1 MYTNTLAS
9 CLITISLATTLVSA
23 NTEKTIFLAPKSINI
38 PSTHPNLDDLQ
49 VDTLTPENW
58 AIRTYLKAQFPTDS
72 AKYGKPAWLVL
83 DQLTEGQR
91 YEVRVCWAATQPTA
105 FVINTYD
112 LHSVFESA
120 ELITELSDYSLSRQ
134 KPEEA
139 DVDHED
145 DGIKAQVAS
154 AAAGRL
160 REREAS
166 VLFLQILAAADYYT
180 TNKTLMNEVP
190 PVYVDIILDPYVFN
204 LLPRSLLPTIGYV
217 IAVAILSWFL
227 GRYISSW
234 IQSIAAEEPDYN
246 KKEQ

>member
-1 MYTNTLAS
+1 MNTMLA
-9 CLITISLATTLVSA
+9 LISVLLTIPLVTA
-23 NTEKTIFLAPKSINI
+23 NTEKAIFLAPNNINI

-49 VDTLTPENW
+49 VDTLTPDNW
-58 AIRTYLKAQFPTDS
+58 AIRTYLEAQFPTDS
-72 AKYGKPAWLVL
+72 ARYGKPTWLVL

-105 FVINTYD
+105 FVLNTYE
-112 LHSVFESA
+112 LQTVFESA
-120 ELITELSDYSLSRQ
+120 ELITELSDYSLTRQ
-134 KPEEA
+134 NSDRVVLKKG
-139 DVDHED
+139 HH
-145 DGIKAQVAS
+145 DGS
-154 AAAGRL
+154 STDRP

-204 LLPRSLLPTIGYV
+204 LLPRSLLPTIGYIV
-217 IAVAILSWFL
+217 AVAILSWFMA
-227 GRYISSW
+227 RRVSSW
-234 IQSIAAEEPDYN
+234 IQSIAAKPDQD